1 MPHTKG
7 RSNLSTYLLTHTWPI
22 TWPHSPLTC
31 HVIGVNLSLVWL
43 FSATPDVWNGRQ
55 MTVSGISDW
64 ENDLL
69 AILYFTSAFYL
80 CGTRWNYLT
89 SRTRVRF
96 FPCKNLMER
105 DTAAPFAKKS
115 FPFLFLFSNENLGS
129 MYEIS
134 CTFHHVALCWRI
146 KQMVNWFSGNCS
158 KIKKTGN
165 HCFSVTLLDKITQ
178 TKHYLKCYYKSAVYY
193 FISISF

>member
-1 MPHTKG
+1 MTYHMTPLPTHMSCNWCQFISRLAVFSDPWRVERTSNDGEWHFRLGK
-7 RSNLSTYLLTHTWPI
+7 RSPCYSLHYKCFLFMRDTMKLTYI
-22 TWPHSPLTC
+22 TYASS
-31 HVIGVNLSLVWL
+31 I
-43 FSATPDVWNGRQ
+43 
-55 MTVSGISDW
+55 
-64 ENDLL
+64 
-69 AILYFTSAFYL
+69 
-80 CGTRWNYLT
+80 
-89 SRTRVRF
+89 F

-178 TKHYLKCYYKSAVYY
+178 TKHYLKCYFKSAVYY
-193 FISISF
+193 FISISL